1 MSKEIINEGKEALE
15 RALLLMK
22 YDMKKTLT
30 ENVEVVSEQSATQF
44 IKGAASGAAGGAAIG
59 SLGLGVGAVPGAIVG
74 GLLGGLNTLFNN
86 PKLETARK
94 MFDACKTSPG
104 VPTMTIEQLD
114 VISDEINDAVNDTTL
129 GISGTDE
136 KGIKNAL
143 LKIKTIPDF
152 CALIK
157 SYEIHGDLYEDL
169 DSEFEDDV
177 EWKDYFVVPLR
188 NAKRTSEKITAS
200 QNQGTATQDN
210 TGLGCLSSL
219 KSTGKNKAGCPKYN
233 IGGKSYFLCSNGRGV
248 IEGGTVTNWKC
259 NGNKIV
265 FDGTTIYGGGSG
277 SSTQYTP
284 CPANGPYKQGCKSDV
299 VKKIQGC
306 LGVRT
311 TGNFGP
317 LTQTALSKIGYS
329 NGFTSTD
336 VEDICNK
343 GNSPVFASDNLV
355 TAEKGV

>member
-1 MSKEIINEGKEALE
+1 MSKEIIQEGRDALN
-15 RALLLMK
+15 RALLMMN
-22 YDMKKTLT
+22 YDLKKTLT

-44 IKGAASGAAGGAAIG
+44 IKGAASGAATGAAIG
-59 SLGLGVGAVPGAIVG
+59 SLGLGVAAVPGAIVG

-129 GISGTDE
+129 GIPGTDE

-169 DSEFEDDV
+169 DGEFEDDV

-188 NAKRTSEKITAS
+188 NAKRTSEKITSS
-200 QNQGTATQDN
+200 QNQETATQNN
-210 TGLGCLSSL
+210 TGLGCLTSL
-219 KSTGKNKAGCPKYN
+219 KSTGKSKSGCPQYN
-233 IGGKSYFLCSNGRGV
+233 IGGKTYVLCSNGRGI
-248 IEGGTVTNWKC
+248 IEGGTMKNWKC

-317 LTQTALSKIGYS
+317 LTQAALTKIGYS
-329 NGFTSTD
+329 SGFTSTD

-343 GNSPVFASDNLV
+343 GADSDLV
-355 TAEKGV
+355 SNNIVTSEKGI

>member
-1 MSKEIINEGKEALE
+1 MSKEIINEGKEALK

-30 ENVEVVSEQSATQF
+30 ENVEVVSEQKSSNLLSDEDLLGATSVIGNYMRLTSDYNLFDILGINQANL
-44 IKGAASGAAGGAAIG
+44 IAGKRKGVKGA
-59 SLGLGVGAVPGAIVG
+59 V
-74 GLLGGLNTLFNN
+74 
-86 PKLETARK
+86 
-94 MFDACKTSPG
+94 DALDG
-104 VPTMTIEQLD
+104 FVNEEDLAYVMTILSALVGKCHYDD
-114 VISDEINDAVNDTTL
+114 VE
-129 GISGTDE
+129 E
-136 KGIKNAL
+136 
-143 LKIKTIPDF
+143 KTIPAITRF
-152 CALIK
+152 L
-157 SYEIHGDLYEDL
+157 ELYLEDEGEEL
-169 DSEFEDDV
+169 LDDV
-177 EWKDYFVVPLR
+177 NSVG
-188 NAKRTSEKITAS
+188 TSTLKTGTEKIKKQIAKIIQTS
-200 QNQGTATQDN
+200 KTQSCN
-210 TGLGCLSSL
+210 TSDGQKTDSNLGCLTSL

-329 NGFTSTD
+329 SGFTSTD
-336 VEDICNK
+336 VEDICKK

-355 TAEKGV
+355 TTEKGI